1 MSIALPDK
9 LYFKI
14 GEVAQLADV
23 KTSVLRFWESEFD
36 FLKPEKSST
45 GQRLYTKKE
54 VALILE
60 IKRLLYDE
68 KFTLSGVKQRISPRG
83 KILAEEAEAS
93 PAPRNADPI
102 GLLREIRNE
111 LQALRCQLQQ

>member
-1 MSIALPDK
+1 MKTVFPDK
-9 LYFKI
+9 LYYKI

-45 GQRLYTKKE
+45 GQRLYTKQE

-60 IKRLLYDE
+60 VKRLLYTE
-68 KFTLSGVKQRISPRG
+68 KFTLLGVKQRISPRG
-83 KILAEEAEAS
+83 KFLVEET
-93 PAPRNADPI
+93 PPQPQNADHA
-102 GLLREIRNE
+102 GLLREIRAE
-111 LQALRCQLQQ
+111 LLALRCRL

>member
-1 MSIALPDK
+1 MSALLPAK
-9 LYFKI
+9 LYYKI

-54 VALILE
+54 VELILE
-60 IKRLLYDE
+60 VKRLLYTE
-68 KFTLSGVKQRISPRG
+68 RFTIIGVKQRISPRG
-83 KILAEEAEAS
+83 KILTDEVSPPTHNAEHL
-93 PAPRNADPI
+93 
-102 GLLREIRNE
+102 GLLREIRMD
-111 LQALRCQLQQ
+111 LLALRCQL

>member
-1 MSIALPDK
+1 MNIALPDK

-60 IKRLLYDE
+60 VKRLLYAE
-68 KFTLSGVKQRISPRG
+68 KFTISGVKQRITPRG
-83 KILAEEAEAS
+83 KLLAEEIS
-93 PAPRNADPI
+93 PPPRHADPI
-102 GLLREIRNE
+102 GLLREIKTD
-111 LQALRCQLQQ
+111 LQALKNQLQQ